1 MEYVRNLL
9 REKQWYNWGI
19 QKVVKILIIYF
30 PDISIYNG
38 KFMISKVK
46 YVSFWILDGMVF
58 SWGANNYGQLGAG
71 STQQHID
78 TPQALISIRGIP
90 IAQIITGGN
99 HSFIL
104 SMSGALFGWGRNR

>member
-1 MEYVRNLL
+1 
-9 REKQWYNWGI
+9 
-19 QKVVKILIIYF
+19 
-30 PDISIYNG
+30 
-38 KFMISKVK
+38 
-46 YVSFWILDGMVF
+46 MVF

-104 SMSGALFGWGRNR
+104 SMSGALQHPFHNAELLRSFSY